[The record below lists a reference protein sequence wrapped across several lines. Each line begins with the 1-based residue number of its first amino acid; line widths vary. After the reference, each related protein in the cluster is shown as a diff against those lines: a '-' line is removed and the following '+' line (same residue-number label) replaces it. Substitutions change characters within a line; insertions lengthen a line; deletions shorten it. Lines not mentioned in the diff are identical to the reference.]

1 MVGIF
6 KRIYDWL
13 LSLFW
18 YELPNSLHVSH
29 LITQIQSLLGVC
41 VCACVHVCLC
51 VGGEPCSL
59 MFTPLWLH
67 IDDNDNDD
75 DDDDD
80 NVHSNIILTPAQYQ
94 CTGLAVEL
102 G

>member
-41 VCACVHVCLC
+41 VCVCACVFVCWWGALQ
-51 VGGEPCSL
+51 P
-59 MFTPLWLH
+59 
-67 IDDNDNDD
+67 D
-75 DDDDD
+75 
-80 NVHSNIILTPAQYQ
+80 VHTA
-94 CTGLAVEL
+94 LASYRRQRQR
-102 G
+102 

>member
-1 MVGIF
+1 
-6 KRIYDWL
+6 
-13 LSLFW
+13 
-18 YELPNSLHVSH
+18 
-29 LITQIQSLLGVC
+29 
-41 VCACVHVCLC
+41 
-51 VGGEPCSL
+51 

-80 NVHSNIILTPAQYQ
+80 DNVHGNIILTPAQYQ
-94 CTGLAVEL
+94 CTGIAVEL

>member
-1 MVGIF
+1 MNSPI
-6 KRIYDWL
+6 
-13 LSLFW
+13 LFMC
-18 YELPNSLHVSH
+18 PISSH
-29 LITQIQSLLGVC
+29 RSKACWVCVC

-80 NVHSNIILTPAQYQ
+80 NVHSNIILAPAQYQ